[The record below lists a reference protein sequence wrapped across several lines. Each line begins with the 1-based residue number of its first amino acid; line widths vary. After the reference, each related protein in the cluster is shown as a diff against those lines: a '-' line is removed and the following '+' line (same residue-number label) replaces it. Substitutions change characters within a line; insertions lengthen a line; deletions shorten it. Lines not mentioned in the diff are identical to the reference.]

1 MFPLI
6 SNIGRGFGPVE
17 IAGGSGV
24 APAAPTLSVIDAGSG
39 TVTATVTGTGIIR
52 LYYRL
57 PGGVWTA
64 GSSRSGNGIITQSG
78 LTPGNLYEFSAVAT
92 VDGLSSPW
100 ADICGLYLYA
110 ASLAKISNLE
120 KWIIDK
126 IKTDYPGLFKT
137 VDHWRGQIAD
147 DGGPAAYM
155 KHAPFA
161 FVTYGHLRPRR
172 EGDYDLN
179 KQIGF
184 VVFVGQADDAAGVSR
199 IGSAAK
205 PGSLSLGDAV
215 ITSIDNQHP
224 GAGFDCDRLYLVESQ
239 IVVNA
244 ARMSEIYYG
253 FEAAWITPSTNR

>member
-1 MFPLI
+1 MFELGV
-6 SNIGRGFGPVE
+6 SFGY
-17 IAGGSGV
+17 
-24 APAAPTLSVIDAGSG
+24 LAGSG
-39 TVTATVTGTGIIR
+39 GGTPPDKPGLIVIAAGAGAVTAAVTGTGIIR

-57 PGGVWTA
+57 PGGAWTA
-64 GSSRSGNGIITQSG
+64 GASRSGDGSIAQSG

-92 VDGLSSPW
+92 VDGPSSPW
-100 ADICGLYLYA
+100 ADICSLYLYSD
-110 ASLAKISNLE
+110 SLAKVTNLE

-137 VDHWRGQIAD
+137 VDHWRGQITD
-147 DGGPAAYM
+147 DGGPAAYL

-199 IGSAAK
+199 IGSASK

-215 ITSIDNQHP
+215 IAAIDNQHP
-224 GAGFDCDRLYLVESQ
+224 GSGFDCDRLYLVESQ

-253 FEAAWITPSTNR
+253 FEAAWINPSTHR